1 MWGDQCL
8 VGIAPTTGN
17 QWQTGKAK
25 WDQAAGTL
33 KFSIIASLD
42 AGNPDTDHNLEFW
55 TDNVST
61 MQSVDYVLKIMV
73 TLKNAGVARPGI
85 RLQASSCQAGNLAEQ
100 EPDTP
105 TLAGFNALWIDSSEI
120 ESAPSETLSR

>member
-25 WDQAAGTL
+25 WDQLAGTL

-42 AGNPDTDHNLEFW
+42 AGNPDTDHGLEFW
-55 TDNVST
+55 TDNVIST
-61 MQSVDYVLKIMV
+61 QSVDYVLKIMV
-73 TLKNAGVARPGI
+73 TLKNAGEARPGI
-85 RLQASSCQAGNLAEQ
+85 RLQASSCQAGNLVEQ

-105 TLAGFNALWIDSSEI
+105 TLAGFNALWIDRSEI
-120 ESAPSETLSR
+120 EAAPSESLSR